1 MNDEDN
7 VKRMCAIYTD
17 DDKARAVMLPFSL
30 SLLARPS
37 AARLALHPHISFRTK
52 MTLPKPNT
60 QPPKGAVIIHN
71 VAKVASESDK
81 FRRVLFTG
89 KHSQV
94 SKMA

>member
-1 MNDEDN
+1 
-7 VKRMCAIYTD
+7 
-17 DDKARAVMLPFSL
+17 MLSFSFP
-30 SLLARPS
+30 LLARH
-37 AARLALHPHISFRTK
+37 AATRLVLRPRISFRTK
-52 MTLPKPNT
+52 MTLPKPNI

-94 SKMA
+94 YALVPI